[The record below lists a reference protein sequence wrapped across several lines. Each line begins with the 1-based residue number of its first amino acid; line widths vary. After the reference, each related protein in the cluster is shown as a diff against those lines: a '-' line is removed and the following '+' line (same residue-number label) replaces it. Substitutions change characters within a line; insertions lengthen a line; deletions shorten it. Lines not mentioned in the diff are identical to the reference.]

1 MRILFLT
8 HAFNSLTQR
17 LWVELTAQGHD
28 VSIEFDIDDR
38 VSAEAVALWRPEL
51 VVAPFLKRRI
61 PESIWRAHRCI
72 VVHPGIVGDRG
83 PSALDWAIADGERDW
98 GVTALQAAAEMDAGD
113 VWASVGFPM
122 RDAAKGSLYRNEV
135 TEAAVAAIRLVLE
148 RLATPG
154 FRPQPLDPAHPDVH
168 GRLRPPM
175 RQADRAIDWQR
186 DDTAKVLR
194 RIRAA
199 DGVPGVHDAIRGLP
213 VALFD
218 AHAEEALRREHA
230 AAPAGTL
237 LAVRAGAVCRATV
250 DGAVWITHL
259 KRLDGEEP
267 AFKLPSTHVLAG
279 RIDDVPE
286 VPLAPEAGVTGATWR
301 DIRYEEHGAVGC
313 LHFPFYNGAMGTDH
327 CARLRAALARA
338 KARPTRV
345 IVLLGGPDFWSNGI
359 HLNLI
364 EAADQ
369 PADESWRNIEAMND
383 LVREIVLTPGQ
394 LTVAALQGNAGAG
407 GVFLALAADEVVA
420 RDGVILNPHYKS
432 MGNLYGSEYWTYLL
446 PRRVGAERAGA
457 ITANRLPVGVAEASR
472 LGLVDGHFGA
482 TPAAFVARVMERAHA
497 LAGDPGFGDRL
508 TAKAARRAAD
518 EAHAPLE
525 RYRSQEMERMRLNFY
540 GFDPSYHVARQHFV
554 VKRPYARTPLHLA
567 RHRRLAAAGRV
578 MST

>member
-17 LWVELTAQGHD
+17 LWVELAALGHE

-51 VVAPFLKRRI
+51 IVAPFLKRRI

-72 VVHPGIVGDRG
+72 VIHPGIVGDRG
-83 PSALDWAIADGERDW
+83 PSSLDWAIMDGEIEW
-98 GVTALQAAAEMDAGD
+98 GVTALQADAEMDAGD
-113 VWASVGFPM
+113 VWASVAFPL
-122 RDAAKGSLYRNEV
+122 RAAAKGSLYRNEV
-135 TEAAVAAIRLVLE
+135 TEAAVAAMRLVLE

-154 FRPQPLDPAHPDVH
+154 FRPEPLDPARPDVR
-168 GRLRPPM
+168 GRLRPAM
-175 RQADRAIDWQR
+175 RQDDRAIDWQR
-186 DDTAKVLR
+186 DDTASVLR

-199 DGVPGVHDAIRGLP
+199 DGVPGVRDELRGLP

-218 AHAEEALRREHA
+218 AHAEDALRQANA
-230 AAPAGTL
+230 ATAPGALIAT
-237 LAVRAGAVCRATV
+237 RDGAVCRATV

-267 AFKLPSTHVLAG
+267 AYKLPAARVLAG
-279 RIDDVPE
+279 RIDDLQE
-286 VPLAPEAGVTGATWR
+286 ASLAPEADVAGATWR
-301 DIRYEEHGAVGC
+301 DIRYEEEGAVGY
-313 LHFPFYNGAMGTDH
+313 LHFPFYNGAMGTAH
-327 CARLRAALARA
+327 CERLRAALARA

-364 EAADQ
+364 ESASQ

-383 LVREIVLTPGQ
+383 LVREIVLTPDQ
-394 LTVAALQGNAGAG
+394 LTIAALQGNGGAG

-420 RDGVILNPHYKS
+420 RNGVILNPHYKS

-457 ITANRLPVGVAEASR
+457 ITRNRLPVGVAEALQAR
-472 LGLVDGHFGA
+472 LIDDHFGA
-482 TPAAFVARVMERAHA
+482 TPAAFVAEVERRARA
-497 LAGDPGFGDRL
+497 LAADPRIRERL
-508 TAKAARRAAD
+508 AAKRERRAAD

-525 RYRSQEMERMRLNFY
+525 SYRARELEQMRLNFY
-540 GFDPSYHVARQHFV
+540 GFDASYHVARQHFV
-554 VKRPYARTPLHLA
+554 HKLPRSRTPLHLA
-567 RHRRLAAAGRV
+567 RHRRLAGRPPPGA
-578 MST
+578 